1 MTLLRKR
8 IRNERG
14 QAIVLV
20 VISLVVMLGMA
31 AAVLDV
37 GSWYRADRKLQTTM
51 DAAALAA
58 AQALPSDTGAAGGL
72 AGEYADKNG
81 GALDSVTFST
91 TAVANDT
98 VTVTGSQPTPGFFSR
113 IFGIDSVTVN
123 ATATARVGALSTARG
138 VAPIG
143 VDALHPELQCDPSPC
158 SNNPTVLDLDKVGP
172 GAFRLI
178 NVDGSHG
185 GTPPHTLADW
195 IVNGSQIDMERDQ
208 YYGDPGAKFNSS
220 HFKDAL
226 DAVIGRELLF
236 PVYDDIQGSGAN
248 AEYHIVGWVGF
259 VITGYN
265 IHGSQTNQIEGYFT
279 EVIWDGDMG
288 TTPPPDDFGARTISL
303 IK

>member
-1 MTLLRKR
+1 MTPLKQK
-8 IRNERG
+8 IRNEGG
-14 QAIVLV
+14 QAIAFMMIGL
-20 VISLVVMLGMA
+20 LVMLGMA

-37 GSWYRADRKLQTTM
+37 GSWYRADRQLQTTV

-58 AQALPSDTGAAGGL
+58 AHELPSDTAAAG
-72 AGEYADKNG
+72 AV
-81 GALDSVTFST
+81 STSFSAT
-91 TAVANDT
+91 VVANDT
-98 VTVTGSQPTPGFFSR
+98 VTVTASAPAPGFFSKV
-113 IFGIDSVTVN
+113 FGIDSVTVK

-138 VAPIG
+138 MAPIG
-143 VDALHPELQCDPSPC
+143 VDALHPELQCDPAPC
-158 SNNPTVLDLDKVGP
+158 SNDPTVLDLDKVGP

-195 IVNGSQIDMERDQ
+195 IVNGAPIEMERDQ
-208 YYGDPGAKFNSS
+208 YYSDPGAKFNSS

-248 AEYHIVGWVGF
+248 AEYHIIGWVGF
-259 VITGYN
+259 VITGYT
-265 IHGSQTNQIEGYFT
+265 IHGSHTNHIEGYFT
-279 EVIWDGDMG
+279 EVIWDGDIG

-303 IK
+303 IG